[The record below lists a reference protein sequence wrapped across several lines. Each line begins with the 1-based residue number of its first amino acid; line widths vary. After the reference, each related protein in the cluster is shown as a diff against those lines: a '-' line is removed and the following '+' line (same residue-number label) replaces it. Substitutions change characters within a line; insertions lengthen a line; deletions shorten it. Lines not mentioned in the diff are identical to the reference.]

1 MIVSPCFYPRY
12 AQCPED
18 APDTDQ
24 TGAERQRE
32 KPHDHKDST
41 KAMNTLYETMYILRP
56 DLGDE
61 AADQAINRY
70 QDLLKEQG
78 AEMLETQ
85 HRGKR
90 RLSYEINRYREGIY
104 IQMNYQA
111 PGTAIAP
118 MERAMRLSEDVIRYL
133 TIRFEEPSEE
143 SDEPE
148 VAATA
153 APLGS

>member
-1 MIVSPCFYPRY
+1 
-12 AQCPED
+12 
-18 APDTDQ
+18 
-24 TGAERQRE
+24 
-32 KPHDHKDST
+32 
-41 KAMNTLYETMYILRP
+41 MNTLYETMYILRP

-61 AADQAINRY
+61 AADQAISRY

-90 RLSYEINRYREGIY
+90 RLAYEINRYREGIY

-133 TIRFEEPSEE
+133 TIRFEEPTEE

-148 VAATA
+148 AIATA